1 MMNNADALAAR
12 RHGGRM
18 GYRVSTVFT
27 AAALVAL
34 ATAGCSKSHSNG
46 NGSNKPLLA
55 AINAAPDMPDITFLR
70 VEEVWSS
77 LAFGAGTSYR
87 SVDPDAYTLNFDS
100 LLPGDETSSCQGDVN
115 KNGVKDTNECTR
127 VASESV
133 NVVNGH
139 EYLAALTGKYGG
151 LSIRVYDDTPV
162 VFNTVAT
169 ASTPIDTDL
178 QVQIFNWSNTLGA
191 VDVYLEPPGT
201 NLSVTQV
208 RATLQPGD
216 EYNGLISTAGD
227 YVLTITPVGNPSAPV
242 YTSADVTLSQQTR
255 VGFGIYDGTS
265 DTTSA
270 VRVTRFRDQG
280 GDLLDRR
287 QPTLLR
293 AANVSPAV
301 GTVDIYAQ
309 EDYTQPIFTALA
321 LNQETPY
328 ITLDPTWL
336 TLLEL
341 DVTPTKNVGVLLK
354 RDELTFTQGQRT
366 TYFLAQTSAGAF
378 NSLTGIDE
386 TRRIAPYAQLRSVNS
401 FGSSLDFYIIPH
413 GNNVFTSTISATL
426 STASVGSS
434 QQFAPGPFDII
445 IAKSGT
451 DTFVYGPQEVTL
463 AGGGIYTIVATP
475 TDQAS
480 RANVLFL
487 DDFAH

>member
-1 MMNNADALAAR
+1 
-12 RHGGRM
+12 M
-18 GYRVSTVFT
+18 GYRVSTVCMAT
-27 AAALVAL
+27 ALVAL
-34 ATAGCSKSHSNG
+34 ATAGCSKSHGNG
-46 NGSNKPLLA
+46 NGATKPLLA
-55 AINAAPDMPDITFLR
+55 AINAADDMPDVTFLR
-70 VEEVWSS
+70 VEEVWQSM
-77 LAFGAGTSYR
+77 AFTSGTAFR
-87 SVDPDAYTLNFDS
+87 SVDPDTYVLNFDA
-100 LLPGDETSSCQGDVN
+100 LLPGDQTTSCQGDIN

-127 VASESV
+127 LVSQSV
-133 NVVNGH
+133 NVVDGH
-139 EYLAALTGKYGG
+139 EYLAALTGKYGA
-151 LSIRVYDDTPV
+151 LAVRVYDDVPH

-169 ASTPIDTDL
+169 NNTPIDTNL
-178 QVQIFNWSNTLGA
+178 QVQIFNWSNALGA

-208 RATLQPGD
+208 KATLQPGD
-216 EYNGLISTAGD
+216 EYNGLIATAGD
-227 YVLTITPVGNPSAPV
+227 YVLTITPPGNPNAPV
-242 YTSADVTLSQQTR
+242 YTSDNVTLSEQTR

-309 EDYTQPIFTALA
+309 EDYTQAIFTALA

-328 ITLDPTWL
+328 LTLDPTWL

-341 DVTPTKNVGVLLK
+341 DVTPTGNVGVLLK
-354 RDELTFTQGQRT
+354 RDELSFTKGQRT

-378 NSLTGIDE
+378 NSLTGIDQ
-386 TRRIAPYAQLRSVNS
+386 TRRLGPYAQLRSVNS

-413 GNNVFTSTISATL
+413 GNNVFTSTINQTL
-426 STASVGSS
+426 STASVGASE
-434 QQFAPGPFDII
+434 QFAPGDFDII

-451 DTFVYGPQEVTL
+451 DTFVYGPQQVTL
-463 AGGGIYTIVATP
+463 AGGGIYTIVAVP
-475 TDQAS
+475 TDQLS
-480 RANVLFL
+480 RANVLLL
-487 DDFAH
+487 DDFSH

>member
-1 MMNNADALAAR
+1 MAA
-12 RHGGRM
+12 
-18 GYRVSTVFT
+18 V
-27 AAALVAL
+27 LVAL

-46 NGSNKPLLA
+46 SGSTKPLLA
-55 AINAAPDMPDITFLR
+55 AINAAADMPDVTFLR

-87 SVDPDAYTLNFDS
+87 AIDPDTYTINFDS

-139 EYLAALTGKYGG
+139 EYLAALTGKYGA
-151 LSIRVYDDTPV
+151 LAIRLYDDTPH
-162 VFNTVAT
+162 VFDNITT
-169 ASTPIDTDL
+169 DGNGIDTNL
-178 QVQIFNWSNTLGA
+178 QVQIFNWSSALGP

-208 RATLQPGD
+208 KATLQPGD
-216 EYNGLISTAGD
+216 EFNGLVDSGD
-227 YVLTITPVGNPSAPV
+227 YVLTITPVGNPNAPV
-242 YTSADVTLSQQTR
+242 YTSDNVTLSQQTR
-255 VGFGIYDGTS
+255 VGFAIFDGTS

-309 EDYTQPIFTALA
+309 EDYTQAIFTALA

-341 DVTPTKNVGVLLK
+341 DVTPNKNVGVLLK
-354 RDELTFTQGQRT
+354 RDELTFNKGQRE

-378 NSLTGIDE
+378 NSLTGVDE
-386 TRRIAPYAQLRSVNS
+386 TRRLAPYAQLRVVNS

-426 STASVGSS
+426 STASVGAS
-434 QQFAPGPFDII
+434 QQFAPGDFDII

-451 DTFVYGPQEVTL
+451 DTFVYGPQQVTL
-463 AGGGIYTIVATP
+463 AGSGIYTIVAVP
-475 TDQAS
+475 TSQQS
-480 RANVLFL
+480 RADVLFL
-487 DDFAH
+487 DDFSH

>member
-1 MMNNADALAAR
+1 
-12 RHGGRM
+12 M
-18 GYRVSTVFT
+18 GYRFSTVLM

-46 NGSNKPLLA
+46 NGDTKPLLA
-55 AINAAPDMPDITFLR
+55 AINAAPDMPDVTFLR
-70 VEEVWSS
+70 VEEVWQNM
-77 LAFGAGTSYR
+77 AFTTGTSYR
-87 SVDPDAYTLNFDS
+87 SVDADTYAINFDS
-100 LLPGDETSSCQGDVN
+100 LLPGDMTSSCQGDVN

-139 EYLAALTGKYGG
+139 EYLAALTGKYGA
-151 LSIRVYDDTPV
+151 LAIHVYDDTPH
-162 VFNTVAT
+162 VFDDITTDGNG
-169 ASTPIDTDL
+169 IDTNL
-178 QVQIFNWSNTLGA
+178 QVQIFNWTSALGA

-201 NLSVTQV
+201 NLSITQV
-208 RATLQPGD
+208 KATLQPGD
-216 EYNGLISTAGD
+216 EFNGLVESGD
-227 YVLTITPVGNPSAPV
+227 YVLTITPVGNPNAPV
-242 YTSADVTLSQQTR
+242 YTSDDVTLSQQTR

-309 EDYTQPIFTALA
+309 EDYTAPIYTAVA

-341 DVTPTKNVGVLLK
+341 DVTPTMNVGVLLK
-354 RDELTFTQGQRT
+354 RDELTFTKGQRE

-378 NSLTGIDE
+378 NSLTGVDE
-386 TRRIAPYAQLRSVNS
+386 TRRLAPYAQLRSVNS

-426 STASVGSS
+426 STASVGAS
-434 QQFAPGPFDII
+434 QQFAPGDFDII

-451 DTFVYGPQEVTL
+451 DTFVYGPQQVTL
-463 AGGGIYTIVATP
+463 AGGGIYTIVAVP

>member
-1 MMNNADALAAR
+1 
-12 RHGGRM
+12 M
-18 GYRVSTVFT
+18 GYRLSKVLM
-27 AAALVAL
+27 AAGLVAL
-34 ATAGCSKSHSNG
+34 ATTGCSKSHNNG

-55 AINAAPDMPDITFLR
+55 AINAAPDMPDVTFLR
-70 VEEVWSS
+70 VEEVWQSM
-77 LAFGAGTSYR
+77 AFSTGTSYR
-87 SVDPDAYTLNFDS
+87 SVDPDTYVINFDS
-100 LLPGDETSSCQGDVN
+100 LLPGDMTTTCQGDIN
-115 KNGVKDTNECTR
+115 KNGVKDPNECTR
-127 VASESV
+127 VATESV

-139 EYLAALTGKYGG
+139 EYLAALTGKYGA
-151 LSIRVYDDTPV
+151 LAVHVYDDTPV
-162 VFNTVAT
+162 VFNTIAT

-178 QVQIFNWSNTLGA
+178 QVQIFNWSNALGA

-208 RATLQPGD
+208 KATLQPGD
-216 EYNGLISTAGD
+216 EYNGLVSTAGD
-227 YVLTITPVGNPSAPV
+227 YVLTITPPANPNAPI
-242 YTSADVTLSQQTR
+242 YTSDNVTLSEQTH

-293 AANVSPAV
+293 AANISPAV

-309 EDYTQPIFTALA
+309 EDYTAPIFTAVA

-354 RDELTFTQGQRT
+354 RDDLTFTKGQRE
-366 TYFLAQTSAGAF
+366 TYFLAQTSVGAF
-378 NSLTGIDE
+378 NSLTGVDE
-386 TRRIAPYAQLRSVNS
+386 TRRLAPYAQLRSVNS

-434 QQFAPGPFDII
+434 EQFAPGAFDII

-451 DTFVYGPQEVTL
+451 DTFVYGPQQVTL
-463 AGGGIYTIVATP
+463 AGGGIYTIVAVP

-487 DDFAH
+487 DDFAQ